1 MVDYLGLM
9 LPNHKS
15 DSMYKDGIS
24 VSEEL
29 RALSYVFKVPVIS
42 AVQCNSEGMANEN
55 IDMQNVA
62 DSRGIVHG
70 TDFLAALYQRPEDR
84 ENGIIN
90 VRIIKNRLGGQIG
103 KVSSFTMDPETVTVA
118 DITFDNN
125 VCITTDE
132 PGISDALNNLP
143 NISSDLNGI

>member
-1 MVDYLGLM
+1 MKNAGYHFDVIIVDYLGLM

-55 IDMQNVA
+55 IDM
-62 DSRGIVHG
+62 
-70 TDFLAALYQRPEDR
+70 
-84 ENGIIN
+84 
-90 VRIIKNRLGGQIG
+90 
-103 KVSSFTMDPETVTVA
+103 
-118 DITFDNN
+118 
-125 VCITTDE
+125 
-132 PGISDALNNLP
+132 
-143 NISSDLNGI
+143 